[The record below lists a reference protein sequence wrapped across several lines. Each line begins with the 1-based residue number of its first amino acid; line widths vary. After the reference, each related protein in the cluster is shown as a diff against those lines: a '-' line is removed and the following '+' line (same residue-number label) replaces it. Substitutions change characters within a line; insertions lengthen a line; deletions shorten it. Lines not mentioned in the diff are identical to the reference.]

1 MASPHRLESYGME
14 PKVRET
20 VGGGRPGGAAPVPA
34 AAIVIRFREAPR
46 AALFGAAIVLSLGC
60 LMDCGR
66 RASGDRGGVSQM
78 AAKKTVQQVLKENI
92 DRWTAI
98 PGVVGAGIGE
108 CKGQPCIKVLV
119 TEKSEQVQKR
129 IPSQVEGFPVMV
141 EVTGEI
147 RALDTDGKA
156 RAE

>member
-1 MASPHRLESYGME
+1 
-14 PKVRET
+14 
-20 VGGGRPGGAAPVPA
+20 
-34 AAIVIRFREAPR
+34 
-46 AALFGAAIVLSLGC
+46 
-60 LMDCGR
+60 
-66 RASGDRGGVSQM
+66 M

-108 CKGQPCIKVLV
+108 FEGQPCIKVLV